1 MKKTIQI
8 FRQKNSNISNDQVG
22 TFFSKVFSIDDN
34 SGQTIIVHEDF
45 PMITEDDIDAFIHHC
60 RGSEKIVVSG
70 RNVEPHPYRLLFIDQ
85 EGFFKPVVKIPQS
98 IRGNRHFYPDVY
110 QVVPALLFL
119 PEGTTI
125 KDLIEMSMPDIFLL
139 EKDKLLDKTCFPDS
153 LFLTRMKGF

>member
-1 MKKTIQI
+1 MQI
-8 FRQKNSNISNDQVG
+8 LRQKKNNISNDQVI

-34 SGQTIIVHEDF
+34 PDQKIIVHEDF
-45 PMITEDDIDAFIHHC
+45 PMITDDDIDAFIYHC
-60 RGSEKIVVSG
+60 RGRKKIVVSG
-70 RNVEPHPYRLLFIDQ
+70 RIVEPHPYRLLFIDP

-119 PEGTTI
+119 PEGITI
-125 KDLIEMSMPDIFLL
+125 KDLIEMVMPEIYIL